1 MFFQIKK
8 TKKGA
13 NPLTKKVQDL
23 LASFG
28 FKFETI
34 EGESR

>member
-8 TKKGA
+8 IKQGN
-13 NPLTKKVQDL
+13 NPLTKKVQDM

-28 FKFETI
+28 LKYY
-34 EGESR
+34 SL